1 MPGVTAYTAVSSSM
15 RAAMPRAR
23 SHSSS
28 LGTSSTAA
36 GAFGLEMTPTVLM
49 MGIEEKLLVPFGLE
63 MTPTVL
69 MMGIEEKLLVP
80 FGAQNGAGHDSGL
93 ESEFPHGLGD
103 AFAGSLVELRLPN
116 DGALAHLALADL
128 ELRFDQY

>member
-1 MPGVTAYTAVSSSM
+1 M

-36 GAFGLEMTPTVLM
+36 GAC
-49 MGIEEKLLVPFGLE
+49 GLE

-80 FGAQNGAGHDSGL
+80 FGAQDGAGHDSGL
-93 ESEFPHGLGD
+93 KSESPHGLVD
-103 AFAGSLVELRLPN
+103 AFAGGLVELRLSN
-116 DGALAHLALADL
+116 DAALADLALAGL
-128 ELRFDQY
+128 ELRFDQYNHLPAGA

>member
-1 MPGVTAYTAVSSSM
+1 M
-15 RAAMPRAR
+15 RAAMPRSR

-36 GAFGLEMTPTVLM
+36 GAL
-49 MGIEEKLLVPFGLE
+49 GLE

-80 FGAQNGAGHDSGL
+80 FGAQDGAGHDSGL

-103 AFAGSLVELRLPN
+103 AFTGGLVELRLPN
-116 DGALAHLALADL
+116 HVPLCGPALSDTQLKL
-128 ELRFDQY
+128 EE